1 MKRKPKKNAK
11 RAQTLMPIPGLL
23 DHFRERNICRVP
35 GRFVYSVDENGHLQG
50 TRRTEV
56 SGIPLPADLEILC
69 GREAKTVSQYMEW
82 SLGSDAEQWSARED
96 LSLPIRVEHVL
107 FFEEQIAEALET
119 GFRLALLRY
128 AEDLKAVPEAAAMLK
143 KMKRGSK
150 KGGAARRAKAEP
162 THKAIR
168 KRFRELRKSVPK
180 KTARYLRVGN
190 EFGISDRHVARI
202 VDGID

>member
-1 MKRKPKKNAK
+1 
-11 RAQTLMPIPGLL
+11 
-23 DHFRERNICRVP
+23 
-35 GRFVYSVDENGHLQG
+35 
-50 TRRTEV
+50 
-56 SGIPLPADLEILC
+56 
-69 GREAKTVSQYMEW
+69 MEW

-107 FFEEQIAEALET
+107 FFEEQIVEALET